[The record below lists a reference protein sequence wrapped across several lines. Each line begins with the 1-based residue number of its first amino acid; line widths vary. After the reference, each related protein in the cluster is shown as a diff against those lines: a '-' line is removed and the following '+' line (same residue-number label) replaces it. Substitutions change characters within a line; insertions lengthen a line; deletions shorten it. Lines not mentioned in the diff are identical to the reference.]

1 MTNLANGY
9 NYINFELLTLV
20 VLGFY
25 NRTTL
30 SIQFL
35 CHLVIWTQFQEQANE
50 REQERDEFVREVE
63 KLKKSLSDQ
72 EKKQA
77 AENRLQ
83 REVRYNHRAIMIKY
97 NDRAIYRNM
106 TTGQ

>member
-35 CHLVIWTQFQEQANE
+35 RHLVIWTQFQEQANE

>member
-1 MTNLANGY
+1 MP
-9 NYINFELLTLV
+9 
-20 VLGFY
+20 
-25 NRTTL
+25 
-30 SIQFL
+30 
-35 CHLVIWTQFQEQANE
+35 LVIWGQFQEQANE

-83 REVRYNHRAIMIKY
+83 REVRF
-97 NDRAIYRNM
+97 
-106 TTGQ
+106 TEGQ